1 MRVFGNLMLCAAC
14 YPLRMNP
21 LRRHA
26 STIRTISDERIGG
39 AWRSV
44 DDAAWALAVL
54 TDVPSEG
61 SQDGREEY

>member
-1 MRVFGNLMLCAAC
+1 MHVFGDLMLYAAC
-14 YPLRMNP
+14 YSQRMNP

-44 DDAAWALAVL
+44 DDATWALAVL

-61 SQDGREEY
+61 SQDVREEY